1 MLPGRQN
8 RNIKRISK
16 WIIGIAAAC
25 ILIYLA
31 ASNISGILA
40 ELSSFASL
48 FMPLIIGAVIA
59 LVINVPMRSIEK
71 RLFPKTTRPRL
82 IRFRRPLAIISAE
95 ILVFGIFVLV
105 AALVI
110 PELVKAVA
118 LLSGNLLSFVDR
130 LAQLESTIDF
140 SKLPFGNY
148 LSQIDIDWNE
158 IRTSIEQ
165 LVRSQGMNAFN
176 TALNTAG
183 SVAGGLLNFVIGSVF
198 AIYALFHK
206 EKLQSQAK
214 RLISA
219 WLPSKA
225 ARQIFHISSVC
236 GETFR
241 NFIAAQTTEALIL
254 GSMCALGMMILRLPY
269 VPMISALVGVTAL
282 IPVIGAFIGTIVG
295 AFMMLTV
302 DPIKT
307 VIFVVFLLI
316 LQQIEGNLIYPK
328 VVGAS
333 IRLPAMWVLAAVTVG
348 GSAGGPFGMLVGV
361 PTASALYT
369 LIREATEHREQKL
382 ASEPGSEAPPA
393 PESTADAVKPE
404 GSG

>member
-40 ELSSFASL
+40 ELSSFAGL

-165 LVRSQGMNAFN
+165 LVRSQGMNEV
-176 TALNTAG
+176 G
-183 SVAGGLLNFVIGSVF
+183 S
-198 AIYALFHK
+198 
-206 EKLQSQAK
+206 
-214 RLISA
+214 
-219 WLPSKA
+219 
-225 ARQIFHISSVC
+225 
-236 GETFR
+236 
-241 NFIAAQTTEALIL
+241 
-254 GSMCALGMMILRLPY
+254 
-269 VPMISALVGVTAL
+269 
-282 IPVIGAFIGTIVG
+282 
-295 AFMMLTV
+295 
-302 DPIKT
+302 
-307 VIFVVFLLI
+307 
-316 LQQIEGNLIYPK
+316 
-328 VVGAS
+328 
-333 IRLPAMWVLAAVTVG
+333 
-348 GSAGGPFGMLVGV
+348 
-361 PTASALYT
+361 
-369 LIREATEHREQKL
+369 
-382 ASEPGSEAPPA
+382 
-393 PESTADAVKPE
+393 
-404 GSG
+404 